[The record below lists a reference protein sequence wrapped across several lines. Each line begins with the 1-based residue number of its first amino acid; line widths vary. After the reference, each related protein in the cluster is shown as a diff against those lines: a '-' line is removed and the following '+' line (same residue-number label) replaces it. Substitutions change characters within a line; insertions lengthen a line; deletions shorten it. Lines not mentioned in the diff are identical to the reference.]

1 MSQGLGLNLILE
13 IFIILLKVQ
22 HTLLLK
28 KSSLISQIIENT
40 LVDII
45 FSGDSLKLS
54 VNYK

>member
-28 KSSLISQIIENT
+28 KSSSISQFIEYT

-45 FSGDSLKLS
+45 FSADSLKLS